1 MSAQGNPAKS
11 ERRLFMTLPKLP
23 QMMRRSKNDSAE
35 ARQDRKVTSRK
46 GTKKRRR
53 KPFVLRLLGWI
64 GSVILVTFLSFV
76 LLFVVTGSICAI
88 AATAYVVNYM
98 ESTTSVSIQ
107 ELTLSYSTNIYEMGE
122 DGEWINVYH
131 VNNDVQR
138 IPKTLDEVPD
148 YVVDA
153 FVYGEDER
161 FYQHEGVDFQRTAY
175 VMARFLMRFW
185 DASSFDQGG
194 STITQQLVKNLTGDN
209 DPSPQ
214 RKIREIYRAMQME
227 KSYSKDEILETYINY
242 IGFGGAASG
251 IEMGAQKYFG
261 KSVSELTVAEGACLA
276 AIPQSPEVNN
286 PFAGHYERA
295 KNEVTGTWYTTDNF
309 INTGR
314 EANRTRMEYILKQMY
329 QNGALTFDEYQAALN
344 EKLIFTDS
352 PEYARL
358 HPEEEEETTEE
369 TADTSEGTS
378 WAVDEVLRE
387 FRDYLMEERG
397 ITKERAMTLINT
409 GGYQIYSTVDR
420 EMQAYVEEKYS
431 DINNL
436 LKGMTTGKGTT
447 IYRDLDGD
455 GEYSDDE
462 NLALQ
467 SGFTAIDYSGNV
479 LCTVGGIGEKVGSLG
494 TSYASTE
501 PQQPGS
507 AIKPVSTYG
516 YALYHDYITWGTKVL
531 DYPPLT
537 NPDTGKPWPTNYSE
551 QSNVVRYSNSKIN
564 VYKALEQSYNTIP
577 ALLAK
582 TYGVRNVYDYA
593 TGVVGLSLNEKYDVD
608 YAPLSVGALGY
619 GITVKDL
626 VNAYMVYGNGGY
638 FSDAHMISR
647 VETGDGVLVYAGGD
661 DYAAA
666 IDAETSYVM
675 NKLLENVVL
684 NGTGKKAQMTVSGK
698 AVPIAGKTGTT
709 SDWCDL
715 MFVGLN
721 PDFVSGMWIGYKENK
736 EIKNHGKIAS
746 AAIWKNIIGEW
757 IQTHYSGNDFPAC
770 DSVVSG
776 YVCTS
781 TGKIAVDGC
790 GKGVAGY
797 WKSTNAPYC
806 DNRELGLGKAEE

>member
-1 MSAQGNPAKS
+1 MK
-11 ERRLFMTLPKLP
+11 LPKLNF
-23 QMMRRSKNDSAE
+23 RGNDNAAE
-35 ARQDRKVTSRK
+35 QSPKDKKTASTKQAQK
-46 GTKKRRR
+46 KKRRK
-53 KPFVLRLLGWI
+53 KPLILRILGSA
-64 GSVILVTFLSFV
+64 GTVILVTFLSFV

-98 ESTTSVSIQ
+98 ESVTSVSIQ

-122 DGEWINVYH
+122 DGEWIQVYH
-131 VNNDVQR
+131 VNNDTQR
-138 IPKTLDEVPD
+138 LPITLDKVPD
-148 YVVDA
+148 YVQWA

-161 FYQHEGVDFQRTAY
+161 FYQHEGVDFQRTGY
-175 VMARFLMRFW
+175 VFARFVYNILT
-185 DASSFDQGG
+185 SGNYDQGG
-194 STITQQLVKNLTGDN
+194 STITQQLVKNLTGD
-209 DPSPQ
+209 DDASPQ
-214 RKIREIYRAMQME
+214 RKIREIYRAMQLE
-227 KSYSKDEILETYINY
+227 KSYSKDEILETYMNY
-242 IGFGGAASG
+242 VGFGGAASG
-251 IEMGAQKYFG
+251 IEMAAQKYFG
-261 KSVSELTVAEGACLA
+261 KTCSELTVAEGACLA

-286 PFAGHYERA
+286 PFAGKYERA
-295 KNEVTGTWYTTDNF
+295 YNEVTGTYYTTDNF
-309 INTGR
+309 INTGK

-329 QNGALTFDEYQAALN
+329 TNGALTFDEYQAALN

-358 HPEEEEETTEE
+358 HPDEEPDEEEE

-378 WAVDEVLRE
+378 WAIDEVLRE

-397 ITKERAMTLINT
+397 ITEERAMTLINT

-436 LKGMTTGKGTT
+436 LKGMTNERGTT

-455 GEYSDDE
+455 GEFTDEE

-479 LCTVGGIGEKVGSLG
+479 LCTVGGIGKKVGSLG

-516 YALYHDYITWGTKVL
+516 YALLHDYITWGTKVL

-537 NPDTGKPWPTNYSE
+537 NPDTGKPWPTNYSD

-564 VYKALEQSYNTIP
+564 IYKALEQSYNTIP

-638 FSDAHMISR
+638 FSNAHMISR

-684 NGTGKKAQMTVSGK
+684 NGTGKKAQITVNGK

-757 IQTHYSGNDFPAC
+757 IQTHYSGEDFPEC
-770 DSVVSG
+770 DSVVTG

-790 GKGVAGY
+790 GKGVVGY

-806 DNRELGLGKAEE
+806 DNRELGLGKAE